1 MPKGQLAGASL
12 ARRERRRGDLCARSL
27 TRHPRCGAFF
37 SRRSSRPVLLRT
49 HASLKSRRLNCGGRI
64 IAHVVIANYWQFHG
78 LFFFAKIRVCA
89 SSIVSKLMRT

>member
-12 ARRERRRGDLCARSL
+12 ARRERHRGDLCARSL
-27 TRHPRCGAFF
+27 TRHPRGAFF
-37 SRRSSRPVLLRT
+37 PRRSSRPVLLRT

-64 IAHVVIANYWQFHG
+64 IAHVVIANYRQFHG

-89 SSIVSKLMRT
+89 SSSVKTNA